1 MYETISCEGIYL
13 IFVVK
18 RMPKVEYISG
28 EFYAPVYLF
37 GHKTKYVVST
47 EGVIY
52 NTETN
57 KPLIPE
63 TTNRGYQRVL
73 IYYNGKRK
81 HYAVHRLV
89 AETYLPNPKQY
100 PEVNHKNGD
109 KTNNTVYNLEWC
121 TASYN
126 VRHSYDTGLNYAGE
140 KNSNASMSNEVAQKI
155 AQCLAENKLTI
166 TEISNLTDVSRRAI
180 RHILKGENW
189 RRVVTDYDFSNYDVY
204 DCRYARKLQNT
215 DRLLTEYDSR
225 LLRGAEL
232 RATTKYTTEEI
243 AKMLGLSEDEVREHC
258 TRDNWCFGNVRNG
271 SMVVHGKRSAIN
283 YEKFKAEMM
292 SR

>member
-1 MYETISCEGIYL
+1 
-13 IFVVK
+13 
-18 RMPKVEYISG
+18 MPNVDYISG

-52 NTETN
+52 NTVTH

-73 IYYNGKRK
+73 IYYNGKRR

-89 AETYLPNPKQY
+89 AETFLPNPKQY

-109 KTNNTVYNLEWC
+109 KTKNTVYNLEWC

-126 VRHSYDTGLNYAGE
+126 VRHSYDTGLNYTGE
-140 KNSNASMSNEVAQKI
+140 RVTNASMTDETARKI
-155 AQCLAENKLTI
+155 AKCLVENKLTI
-166 TEISNLTDVSRRAI
+166 TEISNLTGASRRSI
-180 RHILKGENW
+180 RHLLLGENW
-189 RRVVTDYDFSNYDVY
+189 RRTVADYDFSHYDVY
-204 DCRYARKLQNT
+204 DCRYNRKLQNSKHQ
-215 DRLLTEYDSR
+215 LTEYESR

-232 RATTKYTTEEI
+232 RSTTKYTSDEI
-243 AKMLGLSEDEVREHC
+243 AKMLGLTREEVTEHC
-258 TRDNWCFGNVRNG
+258 TKESWCFGRIRNG
-271 SMVVHGKRSAIN
+271 TMITRGKRTATN
-283 YEKFKAEMM
+283 YAKYKADMM